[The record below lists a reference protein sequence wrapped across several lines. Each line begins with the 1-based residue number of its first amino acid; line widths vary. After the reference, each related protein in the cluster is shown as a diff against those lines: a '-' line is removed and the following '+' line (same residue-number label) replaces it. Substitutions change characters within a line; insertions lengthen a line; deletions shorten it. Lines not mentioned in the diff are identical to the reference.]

1 MTKIERQAIVA
12 SIIIDLNQ
20 KTFDS
25 LTKILN
31 WVSED
36 SCHKTLFS
44 KAVDIIKNEYPQ
56 TWEWLE
62 FNLEKL
68 AC

>member
-12 SIIIDLNQ
+12 SLITDLNQ
-20 KTFDS
+20 RSFES
-25 LTKILN
+25 LTKALE
-31 WVSED
+31 WLTKD
-36 SCHKTLFS
+36 SSHEVLFNR
-44 KAVDIIKNEYPQ
+44 ATDIIKNEYPQ

-62 FNLEKL
+62 LTLEKL